1 MIAALR
7 PDLSTPARPADP
19 NSWDA
24 LYIRAF
30 LWLRTLVGALGIALP
45 VVVILVDKFVFE
57 ESPFP
62 RGSVSVYYY
71 SGVRDLFVAI
81 LSATGVFF
89 IAYKV
94 SEKTLENTLSLAAGA
109 LALLIPLFPTLRPSK
124 DIPLTPLQKLLG
136 DHTVWVVHFVASAGF
151 LLSLMGISFMFGW
164 RERGRERRQ
173 GQRFSPTFWSRY
185 HFICAAAMA
194 LALIWII
201 ATLSAH
207 WPPDALL
214 AGEWVTAWAF
224 GASWLMKGLEL
235 DTLRKKPRGP
245 VGAGAAVRAA

>member
-7 PDLSTPARPADP
+7 PDLSTPPRPSDP
-19 NSWDA
+19 NSGDA
-24 LYIRAF
+24 LFVRSFLLLRAF
-30 LWLRTLVGALGIALP
+30 VGIAGIALP

-71 SGVRDLFVAI
+71 SGVRDLFVAN
-81 LSATGVFF
+81 LCATGVFF

-94 SEKTLENTLSLAAGA
+94 SEQTLENTLSWVAGLAAV
-109 LALLIPLFPTLRPSK
+109 LIPIFPTLRPSK
-124 DIPLTPLQKLLG
+124 DIPLSSLQKLLG
-136 DHTVWVVHFVASAGF
+136 EHPVWIVHFVASTAF
-151 LLSLMGISFMFGW
+151 LLSLMAISFLFGW
-164 RERGRERRQ
+164 RERGRARRQ
-173 GQRFSPTFWSRY
+173 GQRFSPKFWSRY
-185 HFICAAAMA
+185 HFICAGAMA
-194 LALIWII
+194 FALLWII
-201 ATLSAH
+201 VTLSAH

-235 DTLRKKPRGP
+235 DTLRKNPSRP
-245 VGAGAAVRAA
+245 VSAGAALPTA

>member
-7 PDLSTPARPADP
+7 PDLSTPLRPADP
-19 NSWDA
+19 SSWDA
-24 LYIRAF
+24 LYIRSF

-57 ESPFP
+57 EGPLP

-94 SEKTLENTLSLAAGA
+94 SEKTLENTLSLVAGCMA
-109 LALLIPLFPTLRPSK
+109 VLIPLFPTLRPAT

-136 DHTVWVVHFVASAGF
+136 DHPVWVVHFVASAAF

-164 RERGRERRQ
+164 RERGRVRRE
-173 GQRFSPTFWSRY
+173 GQQFSPRFWSRY
-185 HFICAAAMA
+185 HFICAGAML
-194 LALIWII
+194 LALIWIV
-201 ATLSAH
+201 ATLLAH
-207 WPPDALL
+207 WPPKALL
-214 AGEWVTAWAF
+214 AGEWLTAWAF

-235 DTLRKKPRGP
+235 DTLRKKASRP
-245 VGAGAAVRAA
+245 VRADPAAPAA